1 MSDAVKSALIAAGY
15 SGSLNDMALKYYKA
29 GGAVSNQL
37 NQAEYEYLKS
47 QGFVGSTLG
56 DLRKNTGYDGNPF
69 WAALMAG
76 GPVTPVGG
84 MQSLVVADPTPIDP
98 QASIGASGSGWV
110 AIVTLKGITSLVGT
124 VVASDLTL
132 TVSDP
137 GYDTS
142 GNVTT
147 VIRTIKGVEHIR
159 RQYPNGN
166 SKMIS
171 TDGVNVT
178 MMVSLDDWVYSG
190 STIVAASIGGSFYPA
205 CVAGT
210 AGSKTNLSTT
220 DYPKALFSWITPQ
233 QERAVAA
240 THPIEAIA
248 FHRHARAGQQVACIK
263 YEATDGVLTGSSS
276 IVGVTTVSSKITQ
289 GYPPDVWAADV
300 DVSSLAAATLCTV
313 NAKVYPWIGD
323 ASAVLDL
330 SVDGAAWPTGLPITK
345 LRLFND
351 RTGSYGGGY
360 AYVKVGA
367 AGGTVSG
374 VAATAAASP
383 FPTLSAALTALRAWN
398 LANKSHNDL
407 GGGTVRLMDADG
419 ASVTHTVATAGV
431 NAPGLC
437 WCEVEKDPAA
447 VGAVS
452 ITWSVQSQMPSLLRW
467 RGGLVI
473 APSVQTYNVLGY
485 NQVGGM
491 VCFDGITVDNTANKV
506 LCGWIQIK
514 YAYNVSVI
522 GNNISYIG
530 LAGAKADVAICAG
543 MVGTFAA
550 GLLRNTDQPHVMVGC
565 HLPAFSVKHNTSTS
579 VTNDGDHGKIIH
591 NNRLLNAYF
600 NYGTAGTTINWG
612 LANVQ
617 NLYEHDGSD
626 GQVMSM
632 NYFADSDLI
641 SISNYIE
648 MHNTAVGNRAS
659 RMYNDVAA
667 SKVVPSGVQKL
678 GVSKYSIW
686 DNFNCKTEVFNLGE
700 GCVGNWAYQ
709 YSVGNAGNVSLFGAV
724 QRIADVL
731 PTNNNVDNYLGNAWL
746 PSSEPNLYR
755 TAYGTTQASIM
766 AMFTNYTVGPQAVP
780 AIGGNY
786 VPLSTSVQLKNR
798 VPIGMSVLK
807 KDLAGTTRRTDG
819 TGACGAYESA

>member
-1 MSDAVKSALIAAGY
+1 MPLQF
-15 SGSLNDMALKYYKA
+15 
-29 GGAVSNQL
+29 NQ
-37 NQAEYEYLKS
+37 
-47 QGFVGSTLG
+47 FV
-56 DLRKNTGYDGNPF
+56 R
-69 WAALMAG
+69 ALMAG
-76 GPVTPVGG
+76 GGG
-84 MQSLVVADPTPIDP
+84 VPDGAM
-98 QASIGASGSGWV
+98 ASITIPDATPLDVGSSYPLGYPESAQTIGANASGWT
-110 AIVTLKGITSLVGT
+110 AIVVLKGITNIAGT
-124 VVASDLTL
+124 IDATKLTISV
-132 TVSDP
+132 TDP
-137 GYDTS
+137 GYDAA
-142 GNVTT
+142 GNATT
-147 VIRTIKGVEHIR
+147 VSRTITGVAGVR
-159 RQYPNGN
+159 RQYPNGAT
-166 SKMIS
+166 KLVT
-171 TDGVNVT
+171 TDGTNTALVI
-178 MMVSLDDWVYSG
+178 SLDDWIYSG
-190 STIVAASIGGSFYPA
+190 TTIVSAVLAAGFYTGS
-205 CVAGT
+205 VAGS
-210 AGSKTNLSTT
+210 APVKTNSSVVA
-220 DYPKALFSWITPQ
+220 YSKPLFAWITPQ

-263 YEATDGVLTGSSS
+263 YEATDGALTGTSS

-289 GYPPDVWAADV
+289 GYPPDVWAANV

-330 SVDGAAWPTGLPITK
+330 SVDGVAWPTGLPITK

-367 AGGTVSG
+367 AGGTISG

-407 GGGTVRLMDADG
+407 GGGIVRLMDADG
-419 ASVTHTVATAGV
+419 AAVTHTVATAGV

-485 NQVGGM
+485 NQVGEM

-506 LCGWIQIK
+506 LCGWVQIK
-514 YAYNVSVI
+514 YAYNVSVT
-522 GNNISYIG
+522 GNNISLIG
-530 LAGAKADVAICAG
+530 LAGAKADIAICAG

-579 VTNDGDHGKIIH
+579 VTNDGDHGKIIY

-600 NYGTAGTTINWG
+600 NYGTASTINWG

-617 NLYEHDGSD
+617 NLYEHNGSD

-632 NYFADSDLI
+632 NYFADSDLTTI
-641 SISNYIE
+641 TNYIE

-659 RMYNDVAA
+659 RMYNDVVA
-667 SKVVPSGVQKL
+667 SKVIPSGIEKV
-678 GVSKYSIW
+678 GVSRYSIW
-686 DNFNCKTEVFNLGE
+686 DNFNCKTDVFNLGA

-724 QRIADVL
+724 QRLADTL

-746 PSSEPNLYR
+746 PSSEPNLFR

-766 AMFTNYTVGPQAVP
+766 AMFTSYTVGPQAVP

-786 VPLSTSVQLKNR
+786 VPLTTSVQLKNR